1 LHTILSKTG
10 QITFSFSSLV
20 LCDKNS
26 DSGLPF
32 FLQTGQNR
40 RELYFAYFV
49 NNIDHNHKN
58 IIFMKFT
65 MDQCSRVVADYIFID
80 GAGNFRTKNRVQI
93 ITNNVLVFDDFSTDG
108 SSTGQASE
116 SGNTEIILRPVFFTN
131 NPLRPAIVSY
141 IVLCETYDAV
151 TNEPLP
157 SNTRAR
163 AKEIFEKADVKDL
176 EIWFGPEQEYYLKQV
191 GEHRRFLQVGP
202 HYCGIEVNPTQQF
215 IVEKHMEACL
225 VANLNFYGTN
235 AEVASNQWEFQLG
248 PCLGILA
255 ADELMLARFLLEKI
269 AAQYQ
274 YQVCYDPKP
283 YEERSGSGCHINFST
298 KETRSE
304 GGFDALMEKF
314 AATHREHIDVYGKGN
329 ERRLTGECETAPIDK
344 FSYGIGTRNT
354 SMRISNK
361 CKRDG
366 FGYIEDRRPAAN
378 VDPYLAMTRI
388 AETLLYK

>member
-1 LHTILSKTG
+1 
-10 QITFSFSSLV
+10 
-20 LCDKNS
+20 
-26 DSGLPF
+26 
-32 FLQTGQNR
+32 
-40 RELYFAYFV
+40 
-49 NNIDHNHKN
+49 
-58 IIFMKFT
+58 MKFT

-163 AKEIFEKADVKDL
+163 AKEIFEQADVKDL
-176 EIWFGPEQEYYLKQV
+176 EIWFGPEQEYYLHLCTFKTPTLSAVMSEQGVADCACEMHNCVKQV

-235 AEVASNQWEFQLG
+235 AEVAQNQWEFQLG

-283 YEERSGSGCHINFST
+283 YEELSGSGCHINFST

-329 ERRLTGECETAPIDK
+329 ERRLTGECETAPIDQ

-388 AETLLYK
+388 AETLLYKNK